1 MIIKNLTR
9 KMTDEDQSQFTP
21 IACLGRYR
29 SLVPIFM
36 ATRSNAMQLVGYR
49 QTLSHFERPIV

>member
-1 MIIKNLTR
+1 MNV
-9 KMTDEDQSQFTP
+9 EDQSQFIP
-21 IACLGRYR
+21 IACLGHYR

-49 QTLSHFERPIV
+49 QTLSHFERPMPSFKLRF